1 MLGIGIVLLLVT
13 ITVVPLFATTEGRL
27 LLETTDVMTTLVMA
41 DGDIRW
47 GLGVLDR
54 WPYPCGVDE
63 LTVFIFDD
71 WPSSTNT
78 KKFLFF
84 HLLKDHSKHVCTQR
98 QRLKDYHFFKRASV
112 IWEATSS
119 STFGEKIQRI
129 WKQVAQRATMLT

>member
-54 WPYPCGVDE
+54 WPYPCEVDE
-63 LTVFIFDD
+63 LTVFICDD

-78 KKFLFF
+78 NVQRSFSTFICK
-84 HLLKDHSKHVCTQR
+84 LKDHSKHVCTQR
-98 QRLKDYHFFKRASV
+98 QRLKDYHFFKRALV

-119 STFGEKIQRI
+119 STFGKKFKEFGEKMQ
-129 WKQVAQRATMLT
+129 